1 MEITTQVSLWTII
14 VSCFTFLIPI
24 AWALINNH
32 FEVKSLKNKF
42 STLEKAVNKRLITDK
57 SFMEKLKSNE
67 TKVVKD
73 SVIVEALVSG
83 KIKIIDEEEK

>member
-14 VSCFTFLIPI
+14 VSRFTFLIPI
-24 AWALINNH
+24 AWPLINND

-42 STLEKAVNKRLITDK
+42 STLEKAVNESLITDK
-57 SFMEKLKSNE
+57 SFMEKLNGIE
-67 TKVVKD
+67 TKVVKV
-73 SVIVEALVSG
+73 SVLVEALVSG

>member
-42 STLEKAVNKRLITDK
+42 STLEKAVNESLITDK
-57 SFMEKLKSNE
+57 SFMEKLNGIE
-67 TKVVKD
+67 TKVVKV
-73 SVIVEALVSG
+73 SVLVEALVSG